1 MTLNAKVKL
10 GSLLA
15 ATAISAMALLFTVSS
30 ASALQNC
37 KGAHNCGA
45 PPVQKKCHTVNV
57 TCPGGHHPTSCNPH
71 TVTVCN

>member
-37 KGAHNCGA
+37 KATHNCGV
-45 PPVQKKCHTVNV
+45 PPVHKCHTVPGK
-57 TCPGGHHPTSCNPH
+57 CPNGGHCAHPQS
-71 TVTVCN
+71 VTICD

>member
-30 ASALQNC
+30 ASALQTC
-37 KGAHNCGA
+37 KVNHNCGV
-45 PPVQKKCHTVNV
+45 PPVHKCHTVPG
-57 TCPGGHHPTSCNPH
+57 TCPGHCHPHP
-71 TVTVCN
+71 VTICD